1 MAIEY
6 DPKKRDYQQSDAV
19 TKAQEMLQNQLN
31 NKPGQYT
38 SKWQSQL
45 NDVMDKILNREKF
58 NYDLNGDALYQQYKD
73 QYTNQGKMAMMDTM
87 GQAAAMTGG
96 YGNSYAQNVGQQA
109 YQGYL
114 QQLNNKIPELYNLAL
129 SKYQMEGDD
138 LARKYSMLG
147 TQENQD
153 YSRYRDAVSDY
164 NTELSRLQNAYDN
177 ERSFDYG
184 QFADDRNYQYQV
196 NSDKQ
201 KLAQAQVDYLI
212 SIGGAVSD
220 ELLAAA
226 GYDPSYLSSINAVRA
241 AQAAAAASG
250 GGGGGRRGRSGGA
263 VVKFDGTVN
272 GKKYFDQDDARA
284 LLETVIESTGSP
296 QMAVNALVKEGASL
310 ESAKSMLNSYTR
322 KMLKQNGITD

>member
-1 MAIEY
+1 MTMAIEY

-38 SKWQSQL
+38 SQWQSQL
-45 NDVMDKILNREKF
+45 NDVMGKILNREKF
-58 NYDLNGDALYQQYKD
+58 SYDLNGDALYNQYKD

-109 YQGYL
+109 YHGYL
-114 QQLNNKIPELYNLAL
+114 QQLNDKIPELYNLAL

-138 LARKYSMLG
+138 LARQYSMLG

-153 YSRYRDAVSDY
+153 YSRYRDKVSDY

-184 QFADDRNYQYQV
+184 QFVDDRNYQYQQ

-212 SIGGAVSD
+212 SIGGKVSD

-226 GYDPSYLSSINAVRA
+226 GYDPSYLSSINDVRA
-241 AQAAAAASG
+241 AQAAAAAASSG
-250 GGGGGRRGRSGGA
+250 GGGGRKKSG
-263 VVKFDGTVN
+263 N
-272 GKKYFDQDDARA
+272 GVDIEAEYIALKK
-284 LLETVIESTGSP
+284 
-296 QMAVNALVKEGASL
+296 NGASQIDL
-310 ESAKSMLNSYTR
+310 DKYLRGAISAGLIDNR
-322 KMLKQNGITD
+322 AATDIRDKRY

>member
-6 DPKKRDYQQSDAV
+6 DPKKREYQQSDAV
-19 TKAQEMLQNQLN
+19 TKAQEMLQQQIT
-31 NKPGQYT
+31 NKPGAYT
-38 SKWQSQL
+38 SQWQSQL
-45 NDVMDKILNREKF
+45 NDVMGKILNREKF
-58 NYDLNGDALYQQYKD
+58 NYDLNGDALYKQYKD
-73 QYTNQGKMAMMDTM
+73 QYTNHGKMAMMDTM
-87 GQAAAMTGG
+87 GQASAMTGG

-114 QQLNNKIPELYNLAL
+114 QQLNDKIPELYNLAL

-138 LARKYSMLG
+138 LARQYSMLG

-164 NTELSRLQNAYDN
+164 NTELSRLQSAYDN

-212 SIGGAVSD
+212 SIGGNVSD

-226 GYDPSYLSSINAVRA
+226 GYDPSYLSSINDVRA
-241 AQAAAAASG
+241 AQAAAAAEASSG
-250 GGGGGRRGRSGGA
+250 GGGGRIAKNADAGGDKLTYSDVRQTAGELRRNGA
-263 VVKFDGTVN
+263 SVKEIYQYIEDTVN
-272 GKKYFDQDDARA
+272 SGNYKPTADISQDMKDLKNNYMR
-284 LLETVIESTGSP
+284 
-296 QMAVNALVKEGASL
+296 
-310 ESAKSMLNSYTR
+310 KSGR
-322 KMLKQNGITD
+322 

>member
-38 SKWQSQL
+38 SQWQSQL
-45 NDVMDKILNREKF
+45 NDVMGKILNREKF
-58 NYDLNGDALYQQYKD
+58 SYDLNGDALYKQYKD

-96 YGNSYAQNVGQQA
+96 YGNSYAQNVGQHA
-109 YQGYL
+109 YQGYI
-114 QQLNNKIPELYNLAL
+114 QQLNDKIPELYNLAL

-153 YSRYRDAVSDY
+153 YSRYRDKVSDY

-184 QFADDRNYQYQV
+184 QFIDDRNYQYQQ
-196 NSDKQ
+196 NINKQ

-212 SIGGAVSD
+212 SIGGNVSD

-226 GYDPSYLSSINAVRA
+226 GYDPSYLSSINDVRA
-241 AQAAAAASG
+241 AQAAAAAAASQYHGSVTKNADAG
-250 GGGGGRRGRSGGA
+250 GDKLTYSDVRQTAGELRRNGA
-263 VVKFDGTVN
+263 SVKEIYQYIEDTVN
-272 GKKYFDQDDARA
+272 SGNYKPTADISKDMKD
-284 LLETVIESTGSP
+284 
-296 QMAVNALVKEGASL
+296 
-310 ESAKSMLNSYTR
+310 
-322 KMLKQNGITD
+322 LKNNYMRTSGR

>member
-38 SKWQSQL
+38 SQWQSQL
-45 NDVMDKILNREKF
+45 DDVMGKILNREKF

-114 QQLNNKIPELYNLAL
+114 QQLNDKIPELYNLAL
-129 SKYQMEGDD
+129 SKYQMDGDD
-138 LARKYSMLG
+138 LARQYSMLG

-153 YSRYRDAVSDY
+153 YSRYRDKVSDY

-184 QFADDRNYQYQV
+184 QFVDDRNYQYQQ

-212 SIGGAVSD
+212 SIGGKVSD

-226 GYDPSYLSSINAVRA
+226 GYDPSYLSSINDVRS

-250 GGGGGRRGRSGGA
+250 GVGGPKPKDITEEEFLAEVERNYKNMLSAGVRHSGENGTDAYLKGAISTLTSGLNENNKKDKEKIDQIKRAVTNIRNGR
-263 VVKFDGTVN
+263 
-272 GKKYFDQDDARA
+272 
-284 LLETVIESTGSP
+284 
-296 QMAVNALVKEGASL
+296 
-310 ESAKSMLNSYTR
+310 
-322 KMLKQNGITD
+322 

>member
-6 DPKKRDYQQSDAV
+6 DPKKREYQQSDAV
-19 TKAQEMLQNQLN
+19 TKAQEMLQNQLS

-38 SKWQSQL
+38 SQWQSQL

-58 NYDLNGDALYQQYKD
+58 TYDLNGDALYKQYKD

-114 QQLNNKIPELYNLAL
+114 HQLNDKIPELYNLAL

-138 LARKYSMLG
+138 LSRQYSMLG

-153 YSRYRDAVSDY
+153 YSRYRDTVSDY

-184 QFADDRNYQYQV
+184 QFIDDRNYQYQV

-212 SIGGAVSD
+212 SIGGKVSS

-241 AQAAAAASG
+241 AQAASAASSSG
-250 GGGGGRRGRSGGA
+250 GGGGSRPQKNDGGGDKLTYSDVRKTAGELRRNGASVKEIYQYIEDTVNSGGYKPTA
-263 VVKFDGTVN
+263 DIQ
-272 GKKYFDQDDARA
+272 QDMKD
-284 LLETVIESTGSP
+284 
-296 QMAVNALVKEGASL
+296 
-310 ESAKSMLNSYTR
+310 
-322 KMLKQNGITD
+322 LKNNYMRTSGR

>member
-1 MAIEY
+1 MCNLNFSDCTSCYKHTGGMIMAIEY
-6 DPKKRDYQQSDAV
+6 DPKKREYQQSDAV

-38 SKWQSQL
+38 SQWQSQL

-58 NYDLNGDALYQQYKD
+58 SYDLNGDALYKQYKD

-114 QQLNNKIPELYNLAL
+114 QQLNDKIPELYNLAL

-138 LARKYSMLG
+138 LARQYSMLG

-153 YSRYRDAVSDY
+153 YSRYRDTVSDY

-184 QFADDRNYQYQV
+184 QFIDDRNYQYQQ
-196 NSDKQ
+196 NINKQ
-201 KLAQAQVDYLI
+201 KLAQAQVDHLI
-212 SIGGAVSD
+212 SIGGKVSD

-241 AQAAAAASG
+241 AQAAAAAASSVGSGSG
-250 GGGGGRRGRSGGA
+250 G
-263 VVKFDGTVN
+263 
-272 GKKYFDQDDARA
+272 KKKIDVEAEY
-284 LLETVIESTGSP
+284 IS
-296 QMAVNALVKEGASL
+296 MKKNGASTKDSDAYL
-310 ESAKSMLNSYTR
+310 KSAIKAGLISSGAANDLRDKRY
-322 KMLKQNGITD
+322 

>member
-19 TKAQEMLQNQLN
+19 TKAQEMLQNQIA

-38 SKWQSQL
+38 SQWQSQL
-45 NDVMDKILNREKF
+45 DDVMGKILNREKF
-58 NYDLNGDALYQQYKD
+58 NYDLNGDALYKQYKD

-138 LARKYSMLG
+138 LSRKYSMLG

-153 YSRYRDAVSDY
+153 YSRYRDTVSDY

-184 QFADDRNYQYQV
+184 QFIDDRNYQYQQ
-196 NSDKQ
+196 NINKQ
-201 KLAQAQVDYLI
+201 KLAQAQVDHLI
-212 SIGGAVSD
+212 SIGGKVSD

-226 GYDPSYLSSINAVRA
+226 GYDPSYLSSINDVRA
-241 AQAAAAASG
+241 AQAAAAAAASQYHGSVTKNADAG
-250 GGGGGRRGRSGGA
+250 GDKLTYSDVRQTAGELRRNGA
-263 VVKFDGTVN
+263 SVKEIYQYIEDTVN
-272 GKKYFDQDDARA
+272 SGNYKPTADISKDMKD
-284 LLETVIESTGSP
+284 
-296 QMAVNALVKEGASL
+296 
-310 ESAKSMLNSYTR
+310 
-322 KMLKQNGITD
+322 LKNNYMRTSGR

>member
-6 DPKKRDYQQSDAV
+6 DPKKREYQQSDAV
-19 TKAQEMLQNQLN
+19 TKAQEMLQQQIT
-31 NKPGQYT
+31 NKPGAYT
-38 SKWQSQL
+38 SQWQSQL
-45 NDVMDKILNREKF
+45 NDVMGKILNREKF
-58 NYDLNGDALYQQYKD
+58 NYDLNGDALYKQYKD
-73 QYTNQGKMAMMDTM
+73 QYTNHGKMAMMDTM
-87 GQAAAMTGG
+87 GQASAITGG

-114 QQLNNKIPELYNLAL
+114 QQLNDKIPELYNLAL

-138 LARKYSMLG
+138 LARQYSMLG

-164 NTELSRLQNAYDN
+164 NTELSRLQSAYDN

-212 SIGGAVSD
+212 SIGGNVSD

-226 GYDPSYLSSINAVRA
+226 GYDPSYLSSINDVRA
-241 AQAAAAASG
+241 AQAAAAAEASSG
-250 GGGGGRRGRSGGA
+250 GGGGRIAKNADAGGDKLTYSDVRQTAGELRRNGA
-263 VVKFDGTVN
+263 SVKEIYQYIEDTVN
-272 GKKYFDQDDARA
+272 SGNYKPTADISQDMKDLKNNYMR
-284 LLETVIESTGSP
+284 
-296 QMAVNALVKEGASL
+296 
-310 ESAKSMLNSYTR
+310 KSGR
-322 KMLKQNGITD
+322 

>member
-1 MAIEY
+1 MI
-6 DPKKRDYQQSDAV
+6 PKSENQQSDAV
-19 TKAQEMLQNQLN
+19 TKAQEMLQNQLS

-38 SKWQSQL
+38 SQWQSQL
-45 NDVMDKILNREKF
+45 NDVMGKILNREKF
-58 NYDLNGDALYQQYKD
+58 SYDLNGDALYKQYKD

-87 GQAAAMTGG
+87 GQASAMTGG
-96 YGNSYAQNVGQQA
+96 DGNSYAQNVGQQA

-138 LARKYSMLG
+138 LARQYSMLG

-153 YSRYRDAVSDY
+153 YNRYRDAVSDY
-164 NTELSRLQNAYDN
+164 NTELSRLQSAYDN

-184 QFADDRNYQYQV
+184 QFIDDRNYQYQQ

-212 SIGGAVSD
+212 SIGGKVSD

-226 GYDPSYLSSINAVRA
+226 GYDPSYLSSINDVRA
-241 AQAAAAASG
+241 AQAAAAAAASSSYNSG
-250 GGGGGRRGRSGGA
+250 PKRDIKSEIEQNYRITKATADERPQSKGDSYLKDAVSAGLISKREADEIRNRR
-263 VVKFDGTVN
+263 
-272 GKKYFDQDDARA
+272 Y
-284 LLETVIESTGSP
+284 
-296 QMAVNALVKEGASL
+296 
-310 ESAKSMLNSYTR
+310 
-322 KMLKQNGITD
+322 

>member
-6 DPKKRDYQQSDAV
+6 DPKKREYQQSDAV
-19 TKAQEMLQNQLN
+19 TKAQEMLQNQLA
-31 NKPGQYT
+31 NKPGAYQ
-38 SKWQSQL
+38 SQWQSQL

-58 NYDLNGDALYQQYKD
+58 TYDLNGDALYKQYKD
-73 QYTNQGKMAMMDTM
+73 QYTNQGKMAMMDTI
-87 GQAAAMTGG
+87 GQASAMTGG

-114 QQLNNKIPELYNLAL
+114 QQLNDKIPELYNLAL

-138 LARKYSMLG
+138 LSRQYSMLG
-147 TQENQD
+147 TKENQD
-153 YSRYRDAVSDY
+153 YSRYRDKVSDY

-184 QFADDRNYQYQV
+184 QFIDDRNYQYQQ

-212 SIGGAVSD
+212 SIGGKVSD

-226 GYDPSYLSSINAVRA
+226 GYDPSYLSSINDVRA
-241 AQAAAAASG
+241 AQAAAAAAAASQYHGSVTKNADAG
-250 GGGGGRRGRSGGA
+250 GDKLTYSDVRQTAGELRRNGA
-263 VVKFDGTVN
+263 SVKEIYQYIEDTVN
-272 GKKYFDQDDARA
+272 SGNYKPTADISKDMKDLKNNYMR
-284 LLETVIESTGSP
+284 
-296 QMAVNALVKEGASL
+296 
-310 ESAKSMLNSYTR
+310 KSGR
-322 KMLKQNGITD
+322 

>member
-6 DPKKRDYQQSDAV
+6 DPKKREYQQSDAV
-19 TKAQEMLQNQLN
+19 TKAQEMLQSQLAS
-31 NKPGQYT
+31 KPGQYT
-38 SKWQSQL
+38 SQWQSQL

-58 NYDLNGDALYQQYKD
+58 TYDLNGDALYKQYKD

-87 GQAAAMTGG
+87 GHAAAMTGG

-114 QQLNNKIPELYNLAL
+114 QQLNDKIPELYNLAL

-138 LARKYSMLG
+138 LARQYSMMG
-147 TQENQD
+147 DRESTE
-153 YSRYRDAVSDY
+153 YGRYRDTVSDY

-184 QFADDRNYQYQV
+184 QYIDDRNYQYQQ

-212 SIGGAVSD
+212 SIGGKVSD
-220 ELLAAA
+220 ELLAAS
-226 GYDPSYLSSINAVRA
+226 GYDPSYLSSINDVRA
-241 AQAAAAASG
+241 AQAAAAAASSSG
-250 GGGGGRRGRSGGA
+250 GGGSS
-263 VVKFDGTVN
+263 
-272 GKKYFDQDDARA
+272 GKKKID
-284 LLETVIESTGSP
+284 IEAEYIS
-296 QMAVNALVKEGASL
+296 MKKNGASTKDSDAYL
-310 ESAKSMLNSYTR
+310 KSAINAGLISSGAANDLRNKRY
-322 KMLKQNGITD
+322 

>member
-1 MAIEY
+1 MVIEY

-19 TKAQEMLQNQLN
+19 TKAQEMLQNQLS

-38 SKWQSQL
+38 SQWQSQL

-58 NYDLNGDALYQQYKD
+58 TYDLNGDALYKQYKD

-87 GQAAAMTGG
+87 GQASAMTGG

-109 YQGYL
+109 YHGYL
-114 QQLNNKIPELYNLAL
+114 QLLNDKIPELYNLAL
-129 SKYQMEGDD
+129 SKYQMDGDD
-138 LARKYSMLG
+138 LARQYSMLG

-153 YSRYRDAVSDY
+153 YSRYRDNVSDY

-184 QFADDRNYQYQV
+184 QFIDGRNYQYQV

-212 SIGGAVSD
+212 SIGGKVSD

-226 GYDPSYLSSINAVRA
+226 GYDPSYLSSINDVRA
-241 AQAAAAASG
+241 AQEAAAAAASQYHGSVTKNADAG
-250 GGGGGRRGRSGGA
+250 GDKLTYSDVRQTAGELRRNGASVKEIYQYIEDTVNSGGYKPTA
-263 VVKFDGTVN
+263 DIQ
-272 GKKYFDQDDARA
+272 QDMKD
-284 LLETVIESTGSP
+284 
-296 QMAVNALVKEGASL
+296 
-310 ESAKSMLNSYTR
+310 
-322 KMLKQNGITD
+322 LKHNYMRTSGR

>member
-6 DPKKRDYQQSDAV
+6 DPKKREYQQSDAV
-19 TKAQEMLQNQLN
+19 TKAQEMLQNQLA
-31 NKPGQYT
+31 NKPGAYQ
-38 SKWQSQL
+38 SQWQSQL

-58 NYDLNGDALYQQYKD
+58 TYDLNGDALYKQYKD

-87 GQAAAMTGG
+87 GQASALTGG

-114 QQLNNKIPELYNLAL
+114 QQLNDKIPELYNLAL

-138 LARKYSMLG
+138 LSRQYSMLG

-153 YSRYRDAVSDY
+153 YSRYRDTVSDY

-184 QFADDRNYQYQV
+184 QYIDDRNYQYQA

-212 SIGGAVSD
+212 SIGGKVSD

-226 GYDPSYLSSINAVRA
+226 GYDPSYLASINDVRA
-241 AQAAAAASG
+241 AQDAAAAANAASASRG
-250 GGGGGRRGRSGGA
+250 GGGGGRSSGSSGNTGY
-263 VVKFDGTVN
+263 GTVN

-296 QMAVNALVKEGASL
+296 QMAVNALVNEGASL
-310 ESAKSMLNSYTR
+310 EDAKRVLNSYTR
-322 KMLKQNGITD
+322 NRNKR

>member
-6 DPKKRDYQQSDAV
+6 DPKKREYQQSDAV
-19 TKAQEMLQNQLN
+19 TKAQEMLQNQLS

-38 SKWQSQL
+38 SQWQSQL

-58 NYDLNGDALYQQYKD
+58 TYDLNGDALYKQYKD
-73 QYTNQGKMAMMDTM
+73 QYTNQGKMAIMDTM

-114 QQLNNKIPELYNLAL
+114 QQLNDKIPELYNLAL

-138 LARKYSMLG
+138 LSRQYSMLG
-147 TQENQD
+147 TKENQD
-153 YSRYRDAVSDY
+153 YSRYRDKVSDY

-184 QFADDRNYQYQV
+184 QFADDRSYQYQV

-212 SIGGAVSD
+212 SIGGKVSD

-226 GYDPSYLSSINAVRA
+226 GYDPSYLASINDVRA
-241 AQAAAAASG
+241 AQDAAAAANAASASRG
-250 GGGGGRRGRSGGA
+250 GGGGGRSSGSSGNTGY
-263 VVKFDGTVN
+263 GTVN

-296 QMAVNALVKEGASL
+296 QMAVTALVNEGASL
-310 ESAKSMLNSYTR
+310 EDAKRMLNSYTR
-322 KMLKQNGITD
+322 NRNKR

>member
-6 DPKKRDYQQSDAV
+6 DPKKREYQQSDAV
-19 TKAQEMLQNQLN
+19 TKAQEMLQQQIT
-31 NKPGQYT
+31 NKPGAYT
-38 SKWQSQL
+38 SQWQSQL
-45 NDVMDKILNREKF
+45 NDVMGKILNREKF
-58 NYDLNGDALYQQYKD
+58 NYDLNGDALYKQYKD
-73 QYTNQGKMAMMDTM
+73 QYTNHGKMAMMDTM
-87 GQAAAMTGG
+87 GQASAMTGG

-138 LARKYSMLG
+138 LSRKYSMLG

-164 NTELSRLQNAYDN
+164 NTELSRLQSAYDN

-212 SIGGAVSD
+212 SIGGNVSD

-226 GYDPSYLSSINAVRA
+226 GYDPSYLSSINDVRA
-241 AQAAAAASG
+241 AQAAAAAEASSG
-250 GGGGGRRGRSGGA
+250 GGGGRIAKNADAGGDKLTYSDVRQTAGELRRNGA
-263 VVKFDGTVN
+263 SVKEIYQYIEDTVN
-272 GKKYFDQDDARA
+272 SGNYKPTADISQDMKDLKNNYMR
-284 LLETVIESTGSP
+284 
-296 QMAVNALVKEGASL
+296 
-310 ESAKSMLNSYTR
+310 KSGR
-322 KMLKQNGITD
+322 

>member
-38 SKWQSQL
+38 SQWQSQL
-45 NDVMDKILNREKF
+45 NDVMGKILNREKF

-87 GQAAAMTGG
+87 GQASAMTGG
-96 YGNSYAQNVGQQA
+96 DGDSYAQNVGQQA
-109 YQGYL
+109 YHGYL
-114 QQLNNKIPELYNLAL
+114 QQLNDKIPELYNLAL

-138 LARKYSMLG
+138 LARQYSMLG

-153 YSRYRDAVSDY
+153 YSRYRDTVSDY

-184 QFADDRNYQYQV
+184 QFIDDRNYQYQQ

-212 SIGGAVSD
+212 SIGGKVSS

-241 AQAAAAASG
+241 AQAAAAAAASQYHGSVTKNADAG
-250 GGGGGRRGRSGGA
+250 GDKLTYSDVRQTAGELRRNGA
-263 VVKFDGTVN
+263 SVKEIYQYIEDTVN
-272 GKKYFDQDDARA
+272 SGNYKPTADISKDMKD
-284 LLETVIESTGSP
+284 
-296 QMAVNALVKEGASL
+296 
-310 ESAKSMLNSYTR
+310 
-322 KMLKQNGITD
+322 LKNNYMRTSGR

>member
-6 DPKKRDYQQSDAV
+6 DPKKREYQQSDAV
-19 TKAQEMLQNQLN
+19 TKAQEMLQNQIA
-31 NKPGQYT
+31 NKPGAYT
-38 SKWQSQL
+38 SQWQSQL
-45 NDVMDKILNREKF
+45 NDVMDKILLREKF
-58 NYDLNGDALYQQYKD
+58 NYDLNGDALYKQYKD

-87 GQAAAMTGG
+87 GQASAMTGG

-109 YQGYL
+109 YNGYL
-114 QQLNNKIPELYNLAL
+114 QQLNDKIPELYNLAL

-138 LARKYSMLG
+138 LARQYSMLG

-153 YSRYRDAVSDY
+153 YSRYRDTVSDY
-164 NTELSRLQNAYDN
+164 STELSRLQNAYDT

-226 GYDPSYLSSINAVRA
+226 GYDPSYLASINAVRA
-241 AQAAAAASG
+241 SKASSG
-250 GGGGGRRGRSGGA
+250 GGGYRRRNNDDGGDKLTYSDVRQTAWELRQ
-263 VVKFDGTVN
+263 K
-272 GKKYFDQDDARA
+272 
-284 LLETVIESTGSP
+284 
-296 QMAVNALVKEGASL
+296 GASL
-310 ESAKSMLNSYTR
+310 KEIYQYIDDTVNSGNYKPTADISQDMKDLKNNYMRKSGR
-322 KMLKQNGITD
+322 

>member
-6 DPKKRDYQQSDAV
+6 DPRKREYQQSDAV
-19 TKAQEMLQNQLN
+19 TQAQQALQQQLA

-38 SKWQSQL
+38 SQWQSQL
-45 NDVMDKILNREKF
+45 NDVMGKILNREKF
-58 NYDLNGDALYQQYKD
+58 SYDLNGDALYKQYKD

-114 QQLNNKIPELYNLAL
+114 QQLNDKIPELYNLAL

-138 LARKYSMLG
+138 LSRQYSMLG

-153 YSRYRDAVSDY
+153 YSRYRDTVSDY

-184 QFADDRNYQYQV
+184 QYIDDRNYQYQQ

-212 SIGGAVSD
+212 SIGGKVSD

-241 AQAAAAASG
+241 AQAAAAAASSSG
-250 GGGGGRRGRSGGA
+250 GGGSS
-263 VVKFDGTVN
+263 
-272 GKKYFDQDDARA
+272 GKKKID
-284 LLETVIESTGSP
+284 IEAEYIS
-296 QMAVNALVKEGASL
+296 MKKNGASTKDSDAYL
-310 ESAKSMLNSYTR
+310 KSAINAGLISSGAANDLRNKRY
-322 KMLKQNGITD
+322 

>member
-19 TKAQEMLQNQLN
+19 TKAQEMLQNQIA
-31 NKPGQYT
+31 NKPGAYQ
-38 SKWQSQL
+38 SQWQSQL
-45 NDVMDKILNREKF
+45 NDVMGKILNREKF
-58 NYDLNGDALYQQYKD
+58 TYDLNGDALYKQYKD

-87 GQAAAMTGG
+87 GQASAMTGG

-109 YQGYL
+109 YNGYL
-114 QQLNNKIPELYNLAL
+114 QQLNDKIPELYNLAL

-138 LARKYSMLG
+138 LARQYSMLG

-153 YSRYRDAVSDY
+153 YSRYRDTVSDY
-164 NTELSRLQNAYDN
+164 STELSRLQNAYDT

-226 GYDPSYLSSINAVRA
+226 GYDPSYLASINAVRA
-241 AQAAAAASG
+241 SKASSG
-250 GGGGGRRGRSGGA
+250 GGGSGTSKGKKDSTGIVGVLELGRGPISAEYLAELVADGEVTATKQGNNI
-263 VVKFDGTVN
+263 VVKNAQTTSKTPVISSNPFSKTPSLN
-272 GKKYFDQDDARA
+272 NFIKK
-284 LLETVIESTGSP
+284 
-296 QMAVNALVKEGASL
+296 K
-310 ESAKSMLNSYTR
+310 
-322 KMLKQNGITD
+322 